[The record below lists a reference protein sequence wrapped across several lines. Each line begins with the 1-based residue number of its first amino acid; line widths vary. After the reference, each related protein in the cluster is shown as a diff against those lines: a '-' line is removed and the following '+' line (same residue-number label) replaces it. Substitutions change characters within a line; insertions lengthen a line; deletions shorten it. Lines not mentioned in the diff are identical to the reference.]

1 MILLKDSSFGSNIS
15 YICKDET
22 RSTLETI
29 MPYSLFN
36 YAMLL
41 FLETI
46 MPYSL
51 INYAMQLFLETIL
64 PYSLFRQLSY
74 YLLWNNYA
82 MLLFLKTIILYYFL

>member
-41 FLETI
+41 FLETVLPCPLFRQFFLLSPLEQLCYATLLKNNYTI
-46 MPYSL
+46 LLSLDTMMPYSL
-51 INYAMQLFLETIL
+51 
-64 PYSLFRQLSY
+64 
-74 YLLWNNYA
+74 
-82 MLLFLKTIILYYFL
+82 